1 MKKKIYENN
10 RGPNQNYTNTSK
22 INYYCSSF
30 LFVKDEMQSSMEVEL
45 SRPHV
50 KTLNNGLRMVEISGE
65 NILIFFETGIYFPS
79 FVDTIDT

>member
-1 MKKKIYENN
+1 
-10 RGPNQNYTNTSK
+10 
-22 INYYCSSF
+22 
-30 LFVKDEMQSSMEVEL
+30 MQSSMEVEL